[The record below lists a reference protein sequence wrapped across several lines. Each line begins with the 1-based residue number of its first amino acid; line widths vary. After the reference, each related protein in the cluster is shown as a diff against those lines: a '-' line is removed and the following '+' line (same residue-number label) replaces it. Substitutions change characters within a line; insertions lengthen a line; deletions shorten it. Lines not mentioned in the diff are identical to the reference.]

1 MAKARVLVDIQ
12 GKPPRGYKRFVKV
25 CAEQIIEKMELEF
38 NCELSVLL
46 TDDSLMRHLNY
57 DYRQIDDTTD
67 VLSFAMNEGTALALP
82 PSKRYKL
89 LGDVVISID
98 KAIKQAKEQGHSIKR
113 EMALLITHG
122 VLHLL
127 GYDDVTE
134 EGLKEMVELGNKYV
148 SMIEPDAIM

>member
-1 MAKARVLVDIQ
+1 MGKARVLVDIQ
-12 GKPPRGYKRFVKV
+12 GKPPRGYKRFVAT
-25 CAEQIIEKMELEF
+25 CAEQIIDKLNLDF
-38 NCELSVLL
+38 KCELSVLL
-46 TDDSLMRHLNY
+46 TDDSVMRRLNF
-57 DYRQIDDTTD
+57 DYRKIDDTTD
-67 VLSFAMNEGTALALP
+67 VLSFAMNEGATLALP

-98 KAIKQAKEQGHSIKR
+98 KAIKQANEQGHSIKK

-122 VLHLL
+122 ILHLL